1 MILMKGMKDKIL
13 NRFFEIYPEYDT
25 EEYSIGIY
33 KSRERMTTN
42 NIDVY
47 NIQVSNSGY
56 AGYDDGNIVGMYI
69 ARVCEDNILSIK
81 MDYCCW

>member
-1 MILMKGMKDKIL
+1 MINKIL
-13 NRFFEIYPEYDT
+13 KRFLETYPEYDT

-56 AGYDDGNIVGMYI
+56 AYYEDGSIVSMYI

-81 MDYCCW
+81 MDYCFW

>member
-1 MILMKGMKDKIL
+1 MKDKIL
-13 NRFFEIYPEYDT
+13 NRFFETYPEYDT

-56 AGYDDGNIVGMYI
+56 AGYEDGNIVGMYI
-69 ARVCEDNILSIK
+69 AKVCEDNILSIK
-81 MDYCCW
+81 MDYCFW